1 MSDWFKKITDL
12 ISDSDNSVATPYEAK
27 EINKTIL
34 TKLEGLPD
42 ALFESTHQRRRDPSY
57 AKHDRRSVVR
67 APSRQAHTE
76 TLPLPPISTDEENIM
91 SSETTHDDDNIKAL
105 KRLRELP
112 RNTQVDSRIAAIH
125 SLLGEGEIFKT
136 LKMLRWP
143 QGVICPRCHSSNVVR
158 RDPPAD
164 AADQRHYYVCLNCK
178 GDGSPSDFDDFTG
191 LPIGEIRALRQWI
204 LCWYLIG
211 FCSVAQIAKVLGI
224 SIQEVMQIATLG
236 NELTELPDNE
246 AELQAKVELKDK
258 KSKENRN
265 KRARIDEQEEKTRS
279 ASLSPL
285 KPGYKSKK

>member
-12 ISDSDNSVATPYEAK
+12 ISEPENRVATPYESK

-42 ALFESTHQRRRDPSY
+42 ALFESTHQPRRDLSY
-57 AKHDRRSVVR
+57 SKHDRKPVAS
-67 APSRQAHTE
+67 APSPQVQKEASPE
-76 TLPLPPISTDEENIM
+76 EKIMSTD
-91 SSETTHDDDNIKAL
+91 TTHDDDNIKAL

-112 RNTQVDSRIAAIH
+112 RGTQVDSRIAAIH

-143 QGVICPRCHSSNVVR
+143 QGVICPRCHSSNIVR
-158 RDPPAD
+158 RDPPPD

-236 NELTELPDNE
+236 NELTQLPDNE
-246 AELQAKVELKDK
+246 AELQARVELKDK
-258 KSKENRN
+258 KTKENRN
-265 KRARIDEQEEKTRS
+265 NRARVDEQEEKTRS